1 MISSHRK
8 GNRGSETLRNLA
20 KVTELEKGR
29 IQTQTSSL
37 SILTAPLQVQFAK
50 QVVMAIPLDPNQLP
64 GKVDRE
70 SALSNIQEN

>member
-8 GNRGSETLRNLA
+8 GNRGPETLRNLA

-37 SILTAPLQVQFAK
+37 SILTPLQVQFAK

-64 GKVDRE
+64 DKVDGE
-70 SALSNIQEN
+70 SALSNI

>member
-1 MISSHRK
+1 MISSHRR
-8 GNRGSETLRNLA
+8 GNRVSETLRNLA

-29 IQTQTSSL
+29 IQTQTSRVSL
-37 SILTAPLQVQFAK
+37 LTPLQVHFEK

-70 SALSNIQEN
+70 SALSDI